1 MDDIRHLLPLLIPIV
16 AIVGGLSIPI
26 LYILTQ
32 FKRRQ
37 QLLEQNHKER
47 MAAIE
52 RGIELPPLPI
62 EALSD
67 HPHHGAGCGRGAW
80 GGPARHLRTGIF
92 WLFIGLALG
101 LALWVRR
108 GPDHAVWALIPI
120 AGGLA
125 KLVFYGLASKPELT
139 GGNGTKRPD
148 SMV

>member
-1 MDDIRHLLPLLIPIV
+1 MDDLRHLLPLLIPIV

-67 HPHHGAGCGRGAW
+67 HPQHGGDMGRRGW
-80 GGPARHLRTGIF
+80 NTPARQLRTGIF
-92 WLFIGLALG
+92 WLFVGGALAVV
-101 LALWVRR
+101 LWVE
-108 GPDHAVWALIPI
+108 PDGRPVWALIPI
-120 AGGLA
+120 AVGLA
-125 KLVFYGLASKPELT
+125 KLVFYGLAAKTELP
-139 GGNGTKRPD
+139 NGTGPKAP
-148 SMV
+148 

>member
-1 MDDIRHLLPLLIPIV
+1 MDDLRHLLPLLIPIV
-16 AIVGGLSIPI
+16 AIMGGLSIPI

-32 FKRRQ
+32 FKKRQ

-67 HPHHGAGCGRGAW
+67 HPHHGADMGRRSW
-80 GGPARHLRTGIF
+80 NSPARQLSTGIF
-92 WLFIGLALG
+92 WLFIGVALG
-101 LALWVRR
+101 VALWVQR
-108 GPDHAVWALIPI
+108 GPEHAVWALIPI

-125 KLVFYGLASKPELT
+125 KLMFYGLSSKAELPGV
-139 GGNGTKRPD
+139 GGPKQP
-148 SMV
+148 